1 MIEAGTLLIETN
13 AARPESFHLAPGPY
27 PNSWAA
33 VTSKLGPRDLNSVLA
48 ATGWTFFYRAGSIHT
63 RAFGFN
69 PADRAA
75 AALKRLIAVATQEK
89 CNCLQIDAV
98 TSHSFLGFPYI
109 SVSAHS
115 RHIQKGSTSFG
126 R

>member
-13 AARPESFHLAPGPY
+13 APRPECFHLAPGPH
-27 PNSWAA
+27 PKSWAP
-33 VTSKLGPRDLNSVLA
+33 VTRDLGPQDLDSALA
-48 ATGWTFFYRAGSIHT
+48 ANGWTFFYQAGSIRT
-63 RAFGFN
+63 TAFGFN
-69 PADRAA
+69 SANRFS
-75 AALKRLIAVATQEK
+75 AALKRLIAVATHDK

-98 TSHSFLGFPYI
+98 TSHSFLGFPYV

-115 RHIQKGSTSFG
+115 RHIQQGTTLSG